1 MNIAFN
7 TAVSGMLTA
16 QSNAGEAARQLVNNA
31 AKGEDIIQSVVALK
45 KAEQAQ
51 SAAALVAR
59 TASQMTDR
67 LLDITV

>member
-7 TAVSGMLTA
+7 TAVSGMMTA
-16 QSNAGEAARQLVNNA
+16 QSHAGEAARQLVNNA